1 MNSNI
6 QGIKIGHWTEL
17 DNKTGSTAIIS
28 DLPLVASIDV
38 RGGAPGTKELALLDP
53 IASAPNING
62 IMLTGGSAFGL
73 NASAG
78 VVSYLEEQNIG
89 IKFGGNTIPL
99 VPSAVI
105 FDLGVGSSKVR
116 PSFEE
121 GYVAAK
127 EAKDEFLTGKIGVG
141 TGCTV
146 GKLLGKDFSMEGGLG
161 FSSHTFSDGTI
172 VSALVA
178 VNALGSIVNPENG
191 QIIAGP
197 KRDGKIFDSL
207 DLLVNGKPQKRGFQ
221 NTTIGTIMTNAKI
234 SKVDCKRLAVAANDG
249 LAMSVR
255 PSHTSNDGDLFF
267 AFSNSQIDTKLSID
281 QLFGASIKTTYQAIN
296 NAIIES
302 N

>member
-6 QGIKIGHWTEL
+6 QGIKIGHWTDL
-17 DNKTGSTAIIS
+17 DNKTGCTAIIS
-28 DLPLVASIDV
+28 DMPLVASIDV
-38 RGGAPGTKELALLDP
+38 RGGAPGTKEIALLDP

-121 GYVAAK
+121 GYAAAK
-127 EAKDEFLTGKIGVG
+127 EAKDEFLTGKVGV
-141 TGCTV
+141 
-146 GKLLGKDFSMEGGLG
+146 MEGGLG